1 MCYLATAAND
11 SEFSAYSV
19 LKRKYFNDVFRFVY
33 FFFSFLFNFLVFF
46 FNELENP
53 ILYINFSKDRFK
65 FDVRTMDYSLL
76 SNVFL

>member
-11 SEFSAYSV
+11 SV
-19 LKRKYFNDVFRFVY
+19 LGLFRFEKEIFLRCLRICV
-33 FFFSFLFNFLVFF
+33 FIFSCFL

-65 FDVRTMDYSLL
+65 FDVMTIVS
-76 SNVFL
+76 S